1 MSYLST
7 YIDEVWPPVC
17 FEHIEEPELTRAKG
31 TTEIWVGG
39 KSASE
44 VDQNCMLVRG
54 ELRFQVGVGL
64 KRGGYEIS
72 QKFFNLSVCVTIVS
86 EGNLSAEG
94 ALAFDILAISCQASP
109 RLLRGIPK
117 PTAALTLARSGT

>member
-1 MSYLST
+1 
-7 YIDEVWPPVC
+7 
-17 FEHIEEPELTRAKG
+17 
-31 TTEIWVGG
+31 
-39 KSASE
+39 
-44 VDQNCMLVRG
+44 MLVRG

-64 KRGGYEIS
+64 KRGGYQIS
-72 QKFFNLSVCVTIVS
+72 QKVFNLSVCVTIVS